1 MHELINRKI
10 KVYGSRKDI
19 DEARKLLLAIPE
31 IDVMKESEARISVQ
45 NMIDQ
50 NGVKADIL
58 YDGNTVWSF
67 KKTIR
72 DFKKVLKSGS
82 THERLTDRLYK
93 FFSLCCGT
101 IAHYD
106 RYGWC
111 CVYPDVESLRQLLMK
126 NEFGS
131 PVLEYQP
138 HWATDRKRIIEEMKK
153 LSGIM

>member
-1 MHELINRKI
+1 MHEVINRKI
-10 KVYGSRKDI
+10 VAHGSRKDI
-19 DEARKLLLAIPE
+19 DEARKFLLSISKIGVLN
-31 IDVMKESEARISVQ
+31 ESEARISIQ

-50 NGVKADIL
+50 NRIKADIL

-72 DFKKVLKSGS
+72 DFKKVLKSDS
-82 THERLTDRLYK
+82 THNSLTDYLYR

-153 LSGIM
+153 VSGI